1 MLPSTRPIL
10 CYHPYVQIE
19 HTIFFISS
27 DTNQF
32 TFTSNRRLLR
42 SSSLA
47 RLPITCSLQRSVRL
61 ALARH
66 RVSLAA
72 ALGIVLSVFYARS
85 YILSLRSSKARV
97 PSLVATTL
105 DRLATQAALHAR
117 GDAPEGW
124 ISVGQLR
131 DDVLRDEFSASRREK
146 LWARVAA
153 VVERNANVRAS
164 VREGRGG
171 EVSRVWEWIGSL
183 GLLGDGSGGR
193 RESGR
198 ISWGGV
204 STPEAAYDT
213 KTNGNDEMEM
223 RKWDEGR
230 PIY

>member
-1 MLPSTRPIL
+1 MHLFL
-10 CYHPYVQIE
+10 CLEYCLIP
-19 HTIFFISS
+19 FFLLS
-27 DTNQF
+27 DTNQYLV
-32 TFTSNRRLLR
+32 TIDRRSLR
-42 SSSLA
+42 STSLA
-47 RLPITCSLQRSVRL
+47 RLPLTCSLQRSVRIT
-61 ALARH
+61 LARH
-66 RVSLAA
+66 RISLATI
-72 ALGIVLSVFYARS
+72 LGIVGLLLYGRS
-85 YILSLRSSKARV
+85 YVLSLQSSKARV
-97 PSLVATTL
+97 PFLVATTL

-117 GDAPEGW
+117 GGASEAW

-131 DDVLRDEFSASRREK
+131 DDVLRDEFSSSRREK

-183 GLLGDGSGGR
+183 GLLGDGTGSR

-204 STPEAAYDT
+204 STPDGVLDGTPET
-213 KTNGNDEMEM
+213 KDEMMEI